1 MPGFEEE
8 DDGGSLLFILQTP
21 MTTAELYVELEDK
34 QAANETLVQA
44 RERDNTSK
52 ALLLLPSTSS
62 SPINELKGGV
72 WRLHSTGTDGYA
84 AATRRRATY
93 EFKKKI

>member
-21 MTTAELYVELEDK
+21 MTTAERYVELEDK

-62 SPINELKGGV
+62 SPINELKGGSV
-72 WRLHSTGTDGYA
+72 EA
-84 AATRRRATY
+84 AFDWNGWLRCSD
-93 EFKKKI
+93 EEEGNL